1 MKMQLL
7 LATMVS
13 AGLAYAPAAM
23 AQATP
28 MDKPVKDDKMMMDKK
43 PDGMAKPAAGTMTKD
58 DKMMDKKDNMSS
70 DKMKK

>member
-1 MKMQLL
+1 MTKVLF
-7 LATMVS
+7 AAMVS

-28 MDKPVKDDKMMMDKK
+28 MDKGMMKKDDK
-43 PDGMAKPAAGTMTKD
+43 
-58 DKMMDKKDNMSS
+58 KMMDKKDSMAKPAMHDKKMMDKKDSMSS